1 MECAL
6 IPIQAQP
13 ESPNFSKKVREPG
26 QKFLHNSPH
35 PTGWD
40 NREYWQRTLPELY
53 KAYNGICAYC
63 AEWIPYTTGDPTVD
77 HFVPKSVQPQLAY
90 EWNNYRLASLK
101 FNGRKGDYQDV
112 LDPFKLEFD
121 WFVLKFPSLQV
132 EPNLTLSD
140 YQERAVANT
149 INRLKL
155 NDELCI
161 QSRLRWIRDYC
172 LNEITYD
179 YLGRNAPFIAC
190 ELQRQGVIDSIAFIM
205 GF

>member
-1 MECAL
+1 M

-13 ESPNFSKKVREPG
+13 EPPDFSKKVREPG
-26 QKFLHNSPH
+26 QKFLRISPY
-35 PTGWD
+35 PIGWN
-40 NREYWQRTLPELY
+40 NREYWQRVLLDLY
-53 KAYNGICAYC
+53 NVYNGICAYC

-77 HFVPKSVQPQLAY
+77 HFIPKSVQPQLAY

-112 LDPFKLEFD
+112 LDPFMLESD
-121 WFVLKFPSLQV
+121 WFVLKFPSLQI
-132 EPNLTLSD
+132 EPNIVLSD
-140 YQERAVANT
+140 HQARTVTNT

-161 QSRLRWIRDYC
+161 QSRWRWIRDYC
-172 LNEITYD
+172 LNEITLD
-179 YLGRNAPFIAC
+179 YLRRNAPFITY
-190 ELQRQGVIDSIAFIM
+190 ELQRQGLLDSIPSIM